1 MREIH
6 FGKVVNGG
14 GRANKGSHPKLS
26 PDESPGW
33 KSSLVRKSDLDRR
46 VLANKLFCHQP
57 TESCKKFQIEIS
69 ILLHQGT
76 NHQKWKKPDKSNQ
89 YAGGYFCT
97 FLCLC
102 LCLFLCH
109 RGPKKCETEKPTD
122 GESFGV
128 IGVA

>member
-1 MREIH
+1 MLWEIH

-57 TESCKKFQIEIS
+57 TESCKKYQIEIS

-76 NHQKWKKPDKSNQ
+76 NHQKWRKPDKSNQ
-89 YAGGYFCT
+89 YALHSTWLVIFA
-97 FLCLC
+97 
-102 LCLFLCH
+102 H
-109 RGPKKCETEKPTD
+109 
-122 GESFGV
+122 SFVFVFVFV
-128 IGVA
+128 IADLKSVKLKSPRTVRALE